1 MLDFGIFQII
11 LHWTYLCIYP
21 CRLVN
26 AILCR
31 RLGLGFNSFDRFEHS
46 PQGWVMT
53 NHTSLY
59 CRIFESAVLIKSK
72 VFSVSDQLGPF
83 FSHGETLAFT
93 LSKAIYM
100 GNHGWILG
108 RGLTWYIKI
117 FLKITL
123 AIVSRTEDE
132 EARTEVGKLVK
143 KLL

>member
-1 MLDFGIFQII
+1 
-11 LHWTYLCIYP
+11 
-21 CRLVN
+21 
-26 AILCR
+26 
-31 RLGLGFNSFDRFEHS
+31 
-46 PQGWVMT
+46 MT

-72 VFSVSDQLGPF
+72 IFSLSDQLGPF

-93 LSKAIYM
+93 VSKAIYM

-108 RGLTWYIKI
+108 RGLTGYIKI

-123 AIVSRTEDE
+123 AIVSRTEDR